1 MESSMIYI
9 NGKYLTQRLT
19 GVQRYAYELTNC
31 LVKNEKNVRVLVPE
45 FLDISA
51 IDLPAESIIKTGKS
65 TNTTLW
71 EQFDLPRFLGENN
84 NNLLINLC
92 NTGPIF
98 NKNQFVCIHDMSYME
113 NPKWFSKSFYYYYK
127 FMIPKVARISTHVLT
142 VSEFS
147 KSELQSKLGL
157 NHNKVSVIYNA
168 PAKTFVSSTYKKI
181 NLKKENFFL
190 FVGSLDPRK
199 NLKTLLEVFAN
210 PMLKKQK
217 LVIVGA
223 KQNTLNDENLLLPLN
238 VELLDNCSDVQLKE
252 LYSKAKALIN
262 CSLYEGFGLPVV
274 EAMSSGCP
282 LLLSD
287 IAVFNEIAGEHAMF
301 FNPNDPSNIINT
313 INTFLER
320 SEKEINVSIK
330 ANYYYCAKYSWEKS
344 SKDLLKIVRRES
356 WV

>member
-1 MESSMIYI
+1 MESSIIYI

-19 GVQRYAYELTNC
+19 GVQRYAFELTNC

-45 FLDISA
+45 FLDVSS
-51 IDLPAESIIKTGKS
+51 IDLPSESIIKTGKS

-71 EQFDLPRFLGENN
+71 EQFDLPRFIGKT
-84 NNLLINLC
+84 NNLLINFC

-98 NKNQFVCIHDMSYME
+98 NRNQFVCIHDMSYLE

-127 FMIPKVARISTHVLT
+127 FMIPKIARISNHIFT

-147 KSELQSKLGL
+147 KSELQDKLGL
-157 NHNKVSVIYNA
+157 KHDKVSVIYNA

-181 NLKKENFFL
+181 NLKKEDFFL

-199 NLKTLLEVFAN
+199 NLKTLLAAFASST
-210 PMLKKQK
+210 LKNQK

-223 KQNTLNDENLLLPLN
+223 KQNTLNDENLILPAN
-238 VELLDNCSDVQLKE
+238 VELFDNCSDDQLKD
-252 LYSKAKALIN
+252 LYSKAKGLIN

-287 IAVFNEIAGEHAMF
+287 IPVFNEIAGEHAMF
-301 FNPNDPSNIINT
+301 FNPNIATAIAET
-313 INTFLER
+313 IQSFLEK
-320 SEKEINVSIK
+320 SETEINLSIK

-344 SKDLLKIVRRES
+344 SNDLLKIVRRES

>member
-1 MESSMIYI
+1 MIYI

-31 LVKNEKNVRVLVPE
+31 LIKNEKNVRVLVPE
-45 FLDISA
+45 FLDINS
-51 IDLPAESIIKTGKS
+51 IDLPTESIIKTGKS

-71 EQFDLPRFLGENN
+71 EQFDLPRFLGKT
-84 NNLLINLC
+84 NNLLINFC

-98 NKNQFVCIHDMSYME
+98 NKNQFVCIHDMSYLE

-127 FMIPKVARISTHVLT
+127 FMIPKIARISNHILT

-147 KSELQSKLGL
+147 KAELQSKLGL
-157 NHNKVSVIYNA
+157 NHDKVSVIYNA
-168 PAKTFVSSTYKKI
+168 PAKTFVTSTYKKI
-181 NLKKENFFL
+181 NLAKEDFFL

-199 NLKTLLEVFAN
+199 NLKTLLEAFSDSK
-210 PMLKKQK
+210 LKNEK

-223 KQNTLNDENLLLPLN
+223 KQNTLIDENLKLPSN
-238 VELLDNCSDVQLKE
+238 VELLDNCTDAELKE

-262 CSLYEGFGLPVV
+262 CSLYEGFGLPIV

-301 FNPNDPSNIINT
+301 FNPNDSSNIIDT
-313 INTFLER
+313 INSFLEK

-330 ANYYYCAKYSWEKS
+330 ANYYYCTKYSWEKS
-344 SKDLLKIVRRES
+344 SKDLLKIVRR
-356 WV
+356 